1 MLVNCA
7 AKPTM
12 GVIIAPPAT
21 PIIIREETSFCS
33 FDFDCKANVKRIENT
48 FAQVKPMRTIA
59 PYTHMA
65 LTEKISKKKAAIAAI
80 IFIFKNTPGLKRN
93 NNIDPN
99 NAPVVLAPK

>member
-21 PIIIREETSFCS
+21 PIFIREETSFCS

-48 FAQVKPMRTIA
+48 FAQVILMRTIA
-59 PYTHMA
+59 SYNHMSH
-65 LTEKISKKKAAIAAI
+65 TEKIRKKKPAIEAI

-99 NAPVVLAPK
+99 NAPVVLAQK